1 MNNTYVKVEFSE
13 DVESASSGGALEKG
27 DFVVDISFGSASL
40 ESWSLVQESA
50 SVYYI
55 QLVLSGET
63 DGGEILSVNLI
74 SDWVCIPVGSN
85 SAVLM
90 HDPATTFSLE
100 STSAPPTFDFSLD
113 LLPGLTM
120 SWTVEDEVV
129 RFEVVT
135 DTDGWF
141 AIGFNKDCTNCMIG
155 TDVIMALPGASGND
169 QVREYKI
176 NGKSGSQI
184 VPDSSQN
191 LAQVSLSPISSS
203 SSNSRRLSSSGY
215 KLRFTRQLQPDD
227 PTDFSIDPSAGTTIV
242 FARGSATSSVSY
254 HDPEDRGASVVE
266 LGTGLESKVAVNPL
280 KIVHG
285 VLMGLSWGFLLPLGV
300 ILARFFKHKPDAWWF
315 RMHVICQRSGV
326 VLMLVGVII
335 AFIMVEGSHFNGFHT
350 IIGLIV
356 FILGVLQP
364 INAALRPHPGPT
376 ATRRRWEWLHKGSGY
391 IAVLGGF
398 TAVITGSAIIDPGNY
413 IGVVITV
420 IVTVGFVITFVALSL
435 RKTYPTKSVQSDIGM
450 DVVATAQV
458 ENPVCVR

>member
-1 MNNTYVKVEFSE
+1 
-13 DVESASSGGALEKG
+13 
-27 DFVVDISFGSASL
+27 
-40 ESWSLVQESA
+40 
-50 SVYYI
+50 
-55 QLVLSGET
+55 
-63 DGGEILSVNLI
+63 
-74 SDWVCIPVGSN
+74 
-85 SAVLM
+85 
-90 HDPATTFSLE
+90 
-100 STSAPPTFDFSLD
+100 
-113 LLPGLTM
+113 
-120 SWTVEDEVV
+120 
-129 RFEVVT
+129 
-135 DTDGWF
+135 
-141 AIGFNKDCTNCMIG
+141 
-155 TDVIMALPGASGND
+155 
-169 QVREYKI
+169 
-176 NGKSGSQI
+176 
-184 VPDSSQN
+184 
-191 LAQVSLSPISSS
+191 
-203 SSNSRRLSSSGY
+203 
-215 KLRFTRQLQPDD
+215 
-227 PTDFSIDPSAGTTIV
+227 
-242 FARGSATSSVSY
+242 
-254 HDPEDRGASVVE
+254 
-266 LGTGLESKVAVNPL
+266 
-280 KIVHG
+280 
-285 VLMGLSWGFLLPLGV
+285 MGLSWGFLLPLGV

-435 RKTYPTKSVQSDIGM
+435 RETYPTKSVQSDIGM